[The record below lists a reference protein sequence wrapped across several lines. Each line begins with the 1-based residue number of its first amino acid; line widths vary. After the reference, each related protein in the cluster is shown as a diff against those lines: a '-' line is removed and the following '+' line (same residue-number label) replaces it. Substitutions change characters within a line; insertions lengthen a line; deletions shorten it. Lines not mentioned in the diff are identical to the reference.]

1 MVKEIEKAGIPVVHI
16 ATVVPIALT
25 VGANRIVPAIGIPY
39 PLGNPNLEA
48 SAEKKLRR
56 SIVEK
61 ALSALETE
69 IEDQTVFE

>member
-1 MVKEIEKAGIPVVHI
+1 VVHI

-39 PLGNPNLEA
+39 PLGNPNLEPI
-48 SAEKKLRR
+48 AEKKLRR
-56 SIVEK
+56 SIVER
-61 ALSALETE
+61 ALNALETE